1 MTSLDYAQTLV
12 ILLAAMLALTA
23 LARRLLIPYPILLV
37 LGGLVLGFLPR
48 MAAIE
53 LEPDLIFLV
62 FLPPILWAAAYF
74 TSLREFRQNIRPIG
88 LLALGLV
95 LVTTL
100 AVAAVIH
107 LLVPGLGWAPALALG
122 AIVSPPDA
130 VAATAIG
137 RGLKIPRRIVSILEG
152 ESLVNDASALIL
164 YRAAVAA
171 TVTGVFVLRT
181 ALFEFLFAGAV
192 GVLLGLAVGWLCSR
206 VLRSLDDGFTEI
218 AVTLLA
224 PYIAWVAAEQVHAS
238 AVLACVAGGLY
249 LRWQY
254 SSITAPATRLHAR
267 AVWEQLVF
275 LLNGFIFILIGLQL
289 GVLRSRI
296 PSGEVRQLILQGVAV
311 SLTAI
316 VVRLVW
322 VPIATVV
329 PRWLSPS
336 LAARD
341 PLPPAKALFL
351 VGWVGM
357 RGIVSLASALA
368 LPLALADGSPFPYRS
383 QIILITFGVI
393 LSTLVI
399 QGLALT
405 PIVRWLGFAPDTE
418 LAREEA
424 HARERASAAALER
437 LTALADESWPVGDQ
451 LERLREFYAGRQRQ
465 YSAAAAPQLL
475 CGPDQAEAYRRLR
488 HEALSAERRTLVDLR
503 NRSVISD
510 EVLHRLEHELDVEAL
525 RVGVGE
531 LRVAGG

>member
-1 MTSLDYAQTLV
+1 MTSLHYAQTLI
-12 ILLAAMLALTA
+12 ILLVAMLALTA
-23 LARRLLIPYPILLV
+23 LARRLFMPYPILLV
-37 LGGLVLGFLPR
+37 LGGLALGFLPR

-53 LEPDLIFLV
+53 LEPDLVFLV

-107 LLVPGLGWAPALALG
+107 ALVPGLGWAPALALG

-137 RGLKIPRRIVSILEG
+137 RGVNIPRRIVTILEG

-164 YRAAVAA
+164 YRSAVAA
-171 TVTGVFVLRT
+171 TVTGVFVFRA
-181 ALFEFLFAGAV
+181 ALFEFLYAAV
-192 GVLLGLAVGWLCSR
+192 AGVLLGLLVSWASAW
-206 VLRSLDDGFTEI
+206 VLRRLEDSFIEI

-224 PYIAWVAAEQVHAS
+224 PYIAWVVAEQLHAS

-254 SSITAPATRLHAR
+254 SSITAPTTRLQAR
-267 AVWEQLVF
+267 AVWEQLIF

-289 GVLRSRI
+289 GGLRDAVPEGQISR
-296 PSGEVRQLILQGVAV
+296 LILHGVAV

-329 PRWLSPS
+329 PRWLSPA
-336 LAARD
+336 LRQRD
-341 PLPPAKALFL
+341 PTPPGKAMFL
-351 VGWVGM
+351 IGWVGM
-357 RGIVSLASALA
+357 RGVVSLASALA
-368 LPLALADGSPFPYRS
+368 LPLTLADGSPFPYRS
-383 QIILITFGVI
+383 EIILITFGVI
-393 LSTLVI
+393 LATLVF

-405 PIVRWLGFAPDTE
+405 PLVRWLRFAPDNE
-418 LAREEA
+418 QAKEEA

-437 LTALADESWPVGDQ
+437 LAALTDEPWPVADQ
-451 LERLREFYAGRQRQ
+451 LERLRDHYNDRQRR
-465 YSAAAAPQLL
+465 YSADSAPILQ

-488 HEALSAERRTLVDLR
+488 HEAFSAERRTLVDLR
-503 NRSVISD
+503 NRNVISD
-510 EVLHRLEHELDVEAL
+510 EILHRLEHELDVEAL

-531 LRVAGG
+531 LRVAEG